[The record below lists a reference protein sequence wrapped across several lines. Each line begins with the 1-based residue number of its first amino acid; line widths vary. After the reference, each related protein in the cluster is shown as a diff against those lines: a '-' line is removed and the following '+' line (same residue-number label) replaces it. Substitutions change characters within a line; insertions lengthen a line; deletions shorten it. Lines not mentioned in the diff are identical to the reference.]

1 MLQPLLIQGKGRF
14 NCSSLNSPT
23 GATICNETSPECSP
37 YAITVI
43 PGKTYR
49 LGISSVTTLSALS
62 FQIEGHNMT
71 VVEADGH
78 YVDPFVNAN
87 CLLMKVRHILGVYV
101 GMIFGYWAMEKAN
114 LISIMIQASLFGG
127 SDYGSSLVRFG
138 WTVLPFQADNPRA
151 WAFHCHIEAHFYLGM
166 GVVFAEELRGLGRC
180 RRRSWAA

>member
-62 FQIEGHNMT
+62 FQIE
-71 VVEADGH
+71 VS
-78 YVDPFVNAN
+78 
-87 CLLMKVRHILGVYV
+87 
-101 GMIFGYWAMEKAN
+101 
-114 LISIMIQASLFGG
+114 LIRFIQFSKQIGEHF
-127 SDYGSSLVRFG
+127 SDKISSPG
-138 WTVLPFQADNPRA
+138 PQHDS
-151 WAFHCHIEAHFYLGM
+151 C
-166 GVVFAEELRGLGRC
+166 
-180 RRRSWAA
+180 

>member
-1 MLQPLLIQGKGRF
+1 MQREVGLTVEQVAGLSSTPPQWIGEPQPLLIQGKGRF

-78 YVDPFVNAN
+78 YVDPFV
-87 CLLMKVRHILGVYV
+87 VQ
-101 GMIFGYWAMEKAN
+101 N
-114 LISIMIQASLFGG
+114 LYTQS
-127 SDYGSSLVRFG
+127 
-138 WTVLPFQADNPRA
+138 
-151 WAFHCHIEAHFYLGM
+151 
-166 GVVFAEELRGLGRC
+166 
-180 RRRSWAA
+180 